1 MPKVSDEYIAERKA
15 YILKCASEVLM
26 EKPLFQVTM
35 RDIIKKTGFSQGAIY
50 RYYAN
55 IDEIFIALIN
65 NIPIYYDLDH
75 EVNSLLQGNLPKAE
89 ILSNILLAIGRYLE
103 ELLLSVGGKLCSEL
117 LVYCSCDEE
126 KRESVLPQLIFKQNL
141 EQAQKKIIHYFLTG
155 VQEGTI
161 QLTVPA
167 EQLNRFIGVTVD
179 GILGHIAFSN
189 MKKEDLVNE
198 IRGLFQTLALSVT
211 HFFK

>member
-1 MPKVSDEYIAERKA
+1 MPKVSDDYIAERKA
-15 YILKCASEVLM
+15 YILKCASEVLI

-65 NIPIYYDLDH
+65 NIPIYYDLDQ
-75 EVNSLLQGNLPKAE
+75 EVNTLLKADIPNEEMLSSL
-89 ILSNILLAIGRYLE
+89 LLAIGRYLE

-117 LVYCSCDEE
+117 LVYSSCDEQ
-126 KRESVLPQLIFKQNL
+126 KRENVLPQLIFKQNL
-141 EQAQKKIIHYFLTG
+141 EQVQDKIIHYFLTG
-155 VQEGTI
+155 VQEGVI
-161 QLTVPA
+161 QLTVPV
-167 EQLNRFIGVTVD
+167 EQLNRFIAVTVD

-189 MKKEDLVNE
+189 LKKEQLVNE
-198 IRGLFQTLALSVT
+198 IRELFQTLALSAKS
-211 HFFK
+211 FFK